1 MKVKLLRFIDFYK
14 KSFVDVSRYVNYISD
29 RVVKYQIF
37 IILTVVVCSIV
48 RVFLTDDTQFS
59 TFLGVIV
66 SISAACLFEGYRCYR
81 KDIDN
86 KVIIECCC
94 YDFYRVIDKLTF
106 FYLCETKLIH
116 MSVIVGTEFKNVIES
131 ENLIQ
136 QLKALNIILKKFD
149 DLKIVPNDRRY
160 FDNEEYEVGIDVYQS
175 YKDVLKNKIHP
186 RLEKILNTLI
196 VYSDDTKLVSDF
208 YVLYNLIEDV
218 VMNDLWPEAFKK
230 GQPCTSY
237 FALIKLT
244 GEIINM
250 LEQMKKY
257 LNNEQRKK
265 LKL

>member
-1 MKVKLLRFIDFYK
+1 MKGKLLRFNDFYK
-14 KSFVDVSRYVNYISD
+14 KSFVDVSRYIKYIFD
-29 RVVKYQIF
+29 KIVKYQIF
-37 IILTVVVCSIV
+37 IILSVVVCSIV
-48 RVFLTDDTQFS
+48 RVFLTDDTRFS
-59 TFLGVIV
+59 TFLGVVV

-94 YDFYRVIDKLTF
+94 YDFYMVMDKLTI
-106 FYLCETKLIH
+106 FYFCETKLIH
-116 MSVIVGTEFKNVIES
+116 MSVIAGSQFKTVITA

-136 QLKALNIILKKFD
+136 QLKALNIILKKFNG
-149 DLKIVPNDRRY
+149 LKIVPDDKRY

-196 VYSDDTKLVSDF
+196 VYSGDTKLVSDF
-208 YVLYNLIEDV
+208 YVLYNSVEDI
-218 VMNDLWPEAFKK
+218 VMNDLWPEAFRK
-230 GQPCTSY
+230 GQPCTTY
-237 FALIKLT
+237 FTLIELT
-244 GEIINM
+244 DKIINM

-257 LNNEQRKK
+257 LNDEQRKK